1 MPQFDIFSF
10 LTQLFWVF
18 LLFSL
23 FYLCLSFYALP
34 AFATTLKIRR
44 RKQAPILNSAAVS
57 VDIVSTN
64 FDGFEIF
71 AKTSVEKS
79 QKDSALSAHA
89 AVTESTQDFLFSNY
103 FAVWLQ
109 LFSNDVK
116 IFGSSICIAQK

>member
-1 MPQFDIFSF
+1 
-10 LTQLFWVF
+10 
-18 LLFSL
+18 
-23 FYLCLSFYALP
+23 LP

-103 FAVWLQ
+103 FTVWLQ